1 MGIAETFKA
10 RMDYRRWGRVEREEE
25 ERGRTGKKRR
35 IR

>member
-10 RMDYRRWGRVEREEE
+10 RIDYRRRGRIGREEE